1 MLDHLMVPLFL
12 GKMELFEKVMLR
24 FHMGIELGWSNSGKV
39 CHL

>member
-1 MLDHLMVPLFL
+1 MLDLLMVQLSL
-12 GKMELFEKVMLR
+12 GKIELFEKVMLR